1 LLSVTVEPV
10 RRTLPSLHR
19 TAGTQVL
26 PVLSRLVAAA
36 AEVFRAPP
44 EQMAGLPVDV
54 LPTTTSPQKGQ
65 PSLLLRYKEITAVE
79 KVSTVTPV
87 LAEAALVLLAQ
98 TAVVAPVL
106 VETAELGEQAIS
118 LESMS
123 HMPVVAEAEAIAL

>member
-1 LLSVTVEPV
+1 VV
-10 RRTLPSLHR
+10 
-19 TAGTQVL
+19 
-26 PVLSRLVAAA
+26 VAEEA
-36 AEVFRAPP
+36 FRAPP
-44 EQMAGLPVDV
+44 ELMVGLPVDV
-54 LPTTTSPQKGQ
+54 LRTTSVMPKLQSQ
-65 PSLLLRYKEITAVE
+65 LLLRYKETTAVG